1 MSSIRIKELI
11 EKISKGSSNLS
22 KTWVEFT
29 KDLKNYLETGDLEM
43 YRLNNISPVVFNWP
57 EASKQNMAQLD
68 YIRRDES
75 SIFSK
80 AVLTNNYGP
89 RGINLYQ
96 NIQLDRVQQVWTLY
110 NLVNFLKLDLSN
122 DEILFE
128 FGGGTGQMADV
139 LAELKFQGTHIVY
152 DLPLLTVLQ
161 KYFVTKRWIENQH
174 LLDDEDTK
182 LIKGTNYLPNNQPK
196 SEANV
201 IGMPNINFVAT
212 YSLSETDAETHAKFA
227 KYMKLFSR
235 IFIVYW
241 PGKHEICDGVDNTE
255 YIEQIKIDIKDT
267 HNYKQYD
274 NFGNGKVF
282 LAVKNEIL
290 SEIVPS

>member
-11 EKISKGSSNLS
+11 EKVSKGSSKLS
-22 KTWVEFT
+22 KTWIEFT

-43 YRLNNISPVVFNWP
+43 YRANNISPVVFNWP
-57 EASKQNMAQLD
+57 EESKQNMVQLD
-68 YIRRDES
+68 YLGKDKE
-75 SIFSK
+75 SIFYK
-80 AVLTNNYGP
+80 TVLSNNYGP
-89 RGINLYQ
+89 RGIKLYQ
-96 NIQLDRVQQVWTLY
+96 NIQLDRVQHVWTIY
-110 NLVNFLKLDLSN
+110 NLVQFLKLNLSDN
-122 DEILFE
+122 EILFE

-139 LAELKFQGTHIVY
+139 LAELKFQGTHVVY

-161 KYFVTKRWIENQH
+161 KYFVSKRWIENQH
-174 LLDDEDTK
+174 LLDEEDTPLK
-182 LIKGTNYLPNNQPK
+182 KGTNYLPNNQPK
-196 SEANV
+196 REEYV
-201 IGMPNINFVAT
+201 MGLPNINFVAT

-241 PGKHEICDGVDNTE
+241 PGKHDICDGVDNTE
-255 YIEQIKIDIKDT
+255 YIEQIKKDIKDT
-267 HNYKQYD
+267 HNFKQYD
-274 NFGNGKVF
+274 NFGNGKAF